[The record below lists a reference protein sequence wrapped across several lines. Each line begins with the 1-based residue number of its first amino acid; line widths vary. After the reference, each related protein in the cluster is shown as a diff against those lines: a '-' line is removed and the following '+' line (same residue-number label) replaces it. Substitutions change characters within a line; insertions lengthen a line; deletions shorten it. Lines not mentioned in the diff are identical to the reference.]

1 VALTLH
7 KDAFV
12 AIAAVTWADDR
23 VSRGERE
30 GLVRAA
36 ELAGLEGPDL
46 EVVRRA
52 TKERVSLDE
61 FDPAELSDWQ
71 RAVTFALASWLAR
84 VDGVLNPT
92 EKQTLQQLGDRLALP
107 EHKLKSAQS
116 AAFDVAC
123 LPGGHRPDKYDFAAL
138 VEKLKEKLPSLVE

>member
-1 VALTLH
+1 VAFTLH

-36 ELAGLEGPDL
+36 ESAGLEGADL
-46 EVVRRA
+46 EAVSRA
-52 TKERVSLDE
+52 TKERVSLDD
-61 FDPAELSDWQ
+61 FDPAELSGWQ
-71 RAVTFALASWLAR
+71 RAVTYALSCWLAR
-84 VDGVLNPT
+84 VDGVLGPT
-92 EKQTLQQLGDRLALP
+92 EKESLQQLGDRLELP

-123 LPGGHRPDKYDFAAL
+123 LPGGHRPEKYDFAAL